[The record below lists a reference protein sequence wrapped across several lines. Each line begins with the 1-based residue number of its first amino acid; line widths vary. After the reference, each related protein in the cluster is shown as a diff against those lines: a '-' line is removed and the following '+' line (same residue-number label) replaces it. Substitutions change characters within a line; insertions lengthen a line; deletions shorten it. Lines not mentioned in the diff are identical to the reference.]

1 MKNMNIYFATDKNI
15 YDALHHK
22 RITPTLLHEI
32 LLRKGIILSNELS
45 KEDLIEEV
53 CKLPHSFQDLDSIK
67 ELVQTYDKRESTTSV
82 KLQTT
87 STQDELKRAA
97 EQVKRKLNNG
107 NGETVTISA
116 AKGGTLTVEVNYQDI
131 DLSRTALRQV
141 DNRSLKVD
149 IKIGDDGIDIRM
161 PQNQKAK
168 DIATLLQSELSKLK
182 SQPIDKFEI
191 SLETVVNPTLR
202 SQFFQEL
209 MNGLSGYEID
219 DVTNVELNRYKA
231 DNTDDD
237 DDDEEIE
244 TGFVKRAV
252 LKGESVNSS
261 GIFTQLHS
269 KGYYIVRIAWSAK
282 PSNGIGNR
290 ILVEAFFKN
299 IENCNDFS
307 YQIKG
312 INNQR
317 GSNFNVTIRA
327 ATEIEKN
334 KISQL
339 IESSALNAYNIVTD
353 NKVIANEES

>member
-22 RITPTLLHEI
+22 RITPSLLHGI
-32 LLRKGIILSNELS
+32 LLRKGIVLSSELS

-53 CKLPHSFQDLDSIK
+53 CKLPHSFQDLSSIK
-67 ELVQTYDKRESTTSV
+67 ELVQTYDRRESTTSV

-97 EQVKRKLNNG
+97 EQVKKKLTNG
-107 NGETVTISA
+107 NGEIVTISA
-116 AKGGTLTVEVNYQDI
+116 TKGGTLSVEVNYQDV
-131 DLSRTALRQV
+131 DLSRTALRQI
-141 DNRSLKVD
+141 DNRSVKVD
-149 IKIGDDGIDIRM
+149 LKIGNDGIDIRM

-168 DIATLLQSELSKLK
+168 DVATLLQNELSKIK
-182 SQPIDKFEI
+182 SQPIEKFEI
-191 SLETVVNPTLR
+191 SLEAIAAPSLR

-209 MNGLSGYEID
+209 MNGITGYEID
-219 DVTNVELNRYKA
+219 DVTNVELNKYKSS
-231 DNTDDD
+231 NTDDD
-237 DDDEEIE
+237 DNEEIE
-244 TGFVKRAV
+244 TGYVKRAV

-261 GIFTQLHS
+261 GIFSQLHG

-299 IENCNDFS
+299 IEDCNDFS

-312 INNQR
+312 INNQK
-317 GSNFNVTIRA
+317 GADFNVTIRA
-327 ATEIEKN
+327 ATEIEKHQ
-334 KISQL
+334 ISQL
-339 IESSALNAYNIVTD
+339 IESSALNAYNIVTG
-353 NKVIANEES
+353 NKVSENEKS

>member
-32 LLRKGIILSNELS
+32 LLRKGIILSGELS

-53 CKLPHSFQDLDSIK
+53 CKLPHSFQDLVSIK
-67 ELVQTYDKRESTTSV
+67 ELVQTYDKRESTTTV

-97 EQVKRKLNNG
+97 EQVKKKLNNG

-116 AKGGTLTVEVNYQDI
+116 TKGGTLSVEVNYQDV
-131 DLSRTALRQV
+131 DLSRTALRQI

-149 IKIGDDGIDIRM
+149 LKIGDDGIDIRM

-168 DIATLLQSELSKLK
+168 DIAALLQSELSKIK

-191 SLETVVNPTLR
+191 SLESVVNPTLR

-209 MNGLSGYEID
+209 MNGLTGYEID
-219 DVTNVELNRYKA
+219 DVTNVELNRYKSV
-231 DNTDDD
+231 NMDD

-299 IENCNDFS
+299 IEVCNDFS

-317 GSNFNVTIRA
+317 GTNFNVTIRA

-334 KISQL
+334 QISQL
-339 IESSALNAYNIVTD
+339 IESSALNAYNIVTG
-353 NKVIANEES
+353 NKVIENEKS